1 MRCRGRSLRGDT
13 SDARIPLWAA
23 LAPSVS
29 SFEIGHRV
37 ASITCSA
44 PPPPYSLEPTASP
57 TIAPVSTTRLGELH
71 GLKVI
76 FLDTPTCLAR
86 NKRQKSHLLALDRPH
101 AHEVVQLPER
111 HEPVFPAAGE
121 ISDSPT
127 TKSKQTEHSLRISY
141 LNARERTST
150 ELFSAAPE
158 RGQRDACRST
168 LLYIEDA
175 TSAMHTIRV
184 RFSAQPPRLFSPF
197 NLERITQVCDASRNT
212 LSAPRLTWQSSRQ
225 AASNTHT
232 HTLISLGVKRNCV

>member
-150 ELFSAAPE
+150 LFCCAGAGTKGRVSKYTAVHRRCNKCHAYDTCALC
-158 RGQRDACRST
+158 GT
-168 LLYIEDA
+168 A
-175 TSAMHTIRV
+175 TKVIFA
-184 RFSAQPPRLFSPF
+184 L
-197 NLERITQVCDASRNT
+197 
-212 LSAPRLTWQSSRQ
+212 
-225 AASNTHT
+225 
-232 HTLISLGVKRNCV
+232 